1 MRPKNDFQRQ
11 VVAAMRKLRPATKR
25 QMQWGYDNSVYF
37 YAYRLKSGK
46 TTCMECG
53 HTFVTEESTEEAVC
67 PHCGK
72 HLTIKETNKQK
83 LSQVGYFSII
93 TTADGLQV
101 LRYFFIRTH
110 QWKGEKTTYT
120 CTEVMQRWIDKDGN
134 TCTTS
139 RLRAPFSYCIDD
151 WLCGSSLEIRT
162 HSTAFPI
169 VDGCSVYPQYDTIP
183 ELKRNGF
190 DGNFHSTLPSALFES
205 LLTNAKTE
213 TLVKAGYHKLAR
225 KFIYDRYRDIDL
237 YWASVKVCIRNHYA
251 INDASVWCDYIDAL
265 RYFGKDLHN
274 AKYVCPTDLNAEH
287 DRWMEKK
294 ARKETEQDIKEKT
307 EQIRKEDEKF
317 RELKSRYFGIHFTD
331 GLIRIHVL
339 ESVEEYLQEGE
350 HMHHCVYSNK
360 YYLKEDSLILSAT
373 IDGKRVETIEV
384 SLTTLKILQCYGACN
399 QFTEHHKRIISLVNS
414 NADTIRQRMK
424 KAA

>member
-11 VVAAMRKLRPATKR
+11 VVAAMGKLRPATKR

-37 YAYRLKSGK
+37 YGYRLKSGK

-53 HTFVTEESTEEAVC
+53 HTFVTEEGKENAVC

-72 HLTIKETNKQK
+72 HLTVKDTKRQK

-93 TTADGLQV
+93 TTQDGLQV
-101 LRYFFIRTH
+101 LRYFFIHTH

-139 RLRAPFSYCIDD
+139 RLRAPFTYCVDD
-151 WLCGSSLEIRT
+151 C
-162 HSTAFPI
+162 
-169 VDGCSVYPQYDTIP
+169 
-183 ELKRNGF
+183 
-190 DGNFHSTLPSALFES
+190 TLPSALFES

-213 TLVKAGYHKLAR
+213 TLVKAGYHELAR
-225 KFIYDRYRDIDL
+225 KFIYDQYRDIDL